1 MEAFPV
7 MKRVVAPLLAA
18 SAIILAT
25 EGAALSALA
34 PVGGVLNVAPPV
46 QTEQQVV
53 IVPSP
58 SFTESAVA
66 SCAGGAMIGYLLVA
80 ASGAGAPVAT
90 SALFCG
96 MSVAASATG
105 SITAWLWHRV
115 TAPFN

>member
-1 MEAFPV
+1 

-25 EGAALSALA
+25 EGVALSALA
-34 PVGGVLNVAPPV
+34 PVGGAPNVMPSA

-53 IVPSP
+53 IMPSP
-58 SFTESAVA
+58 SFSEAAVA

-80 ASGAGAPVAT
+80 ASGAGTPVAT

-96 MSVAASATG
+96 LSVAASATG
-105 SITAWLWHRV
+105 SVTAWLWHRV
-115 TAPFN
+115 IAPFN